1 MDLSDQKTQV
11 MLLIVLGVL
20 GAVYAWFTYIY
31 TPRNDRINE
40 LEGEKTTLE
49 QDIATLEIEVA
60 KLPRVERQLA
70 EARERWSQV
79 LLSFPTEP
87 REEEVIANITNSE
100 QISGL
105 YVVGFT
111 TGARRMRPLY
121 IEQDYTVNMLGH
133 YQELARFIASIA
145 SHRRRMSVEKIRLQH
160 PSAVEGGT
168 GAGIPGGAGGGPS
181 AQADEVVIV
190 CTVTTYIVRQG
201 GQGGQ

>member
-11 MLLIVLGVL
+11 MLLVVLGVL

-31 TPRNDRINE
+31 TPNSDRINE

-60 KLPRVERQLA
+60 KLPRVERQLN
-70 EARERWSQV
+70 EVRDQWNQT

-87 REEEVIANITNSE
+87 REEEVIANITTSE
-100 QISGL
+100 QTAGL

-145 SHRRRMSVEKIRLQH
+145 SHRRRMSVERIRLQH
-160 PSAVEGGT
+160 PSASEG
-168 GAGIPGGAGGGPS
+168 GAGIPGGGSGGPS
-181 AQADEVVIV
+181 AQEDEVVIV